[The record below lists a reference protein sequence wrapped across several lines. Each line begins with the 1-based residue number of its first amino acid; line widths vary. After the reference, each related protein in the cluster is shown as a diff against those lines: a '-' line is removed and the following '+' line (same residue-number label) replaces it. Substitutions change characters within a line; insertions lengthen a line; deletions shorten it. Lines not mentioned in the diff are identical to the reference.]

1 MTEISSKDGDG
12 QVVPLRLRPA
22 RSPALDPVE
31 RVEPTAKQNNA
42 VSIKP
47 KEEPRRS
54 LSLVEDKDPL
64 ETAAAL
70 LEEIIPEFDQVS
82 NTRLR
87 IDKDDETGKF
97 IYYNID
103 NESGEVIRRFPPE
116 SILKYLEQVRSP
128 EGLVLDDEI

>member
-1 MTEISSKDGDG
+1 MTEISSKEGDG
-12 QVVPLRLRPA
+12 RVVALRVRPA

-31 RVEPTAKQNNA
+31 RVEPTAKPNNA

-54 LSLVEDKDPL
+54 LSLNEGIDPL
-64 ETAAAL
+64 ETAAAK